1 MGRVIVV
8 FGGGGLKGLA
18 HVGAWRAI
26 VESGLEVSELIGT
39 SIGALVAASIAGGVT
54 PDELERRALALER
67 RDIVAFNRWALLVN
81 GVKQPSLFRDE
92 PFREYIAEALPAERF
107 EELSLPMAANA
118 VDLETGE
125 EVWFGAGGRADVPLA
140 DAVYASCALPVF
152 YPPAQVDGRYYVD
165 GGVRDTL
172 PVRRAAERG
181 ADLVIAVD
189 VSAGQAKSAEETV
202 GKGMIAVS
210 HRAFDIMAFA
220 RREEVHRSW
229 SGPPIVQVRPRLNGY
244 STFDFDNTRYFL
256 DEGYRAMHAAWNA
269 YRHVVEQEPPAGPQR
284 QRAIPAFPGL
294 RALAR
299 RLRGRPSGD

>member
-1 MGRVIVV
+1 MARVIVV

-26 VESGLEVSELIGT
+26 EESGVEVSELIGT
-39 SIGALVAASIAGGVT
+39 SIGALVAASIAGGVKG
-54 PDELERRALALER
+54 DELESRALELQR

-92 PFREYIAEALPAERF
+92 PFREYIANALPVSRF
-107 EELSLPMAANA
+107 EDLRLPMAANA

-125 EVWFGAGGRADVPLA
+125 EVWFGAGGREDVPLA

-165 GGVRDTL
+165 GGVADSL

-189 VSAGQAKSAEETV
+189 VSAGQMKAAEETI

-210 HRAFDIMAFA
+210 HRAYDIMAFA
-220 RREEVHRSW
+220 RREEVRRSW
-229 SGPPIVQVRPRLNGY
+229 SGPPVIWVRPRLNGY
-244 STFDFDNTRYFL
+244 ATFDFNSTQYFL
-256 DEGYRAMHAAWNA
+256 DEGYQATRAAWHA
-269 YRHVVEQEPPAGPQR
+269 YLRVLEQEAPARPGQR
-284 QRAIPAFPGL
+284 TTAAFPGL
-294 RALAR
+294 RAFAR
-299 RLRGRPSGD
+299 RLRGRMSAD